1 MWCRLGHCLQ
11 RLPLQ
16 IMPQLRW
23 HETLLVW
30 MSSPDSLLC
39 PPANF
44 DGGARGQHVGKFGW
58 RGYAW
63 TQSGVAQVC
72 ALVKSS
78 GDRRPTIK
86 FGTIVL

>member
-1 MWCRLGHCLQ
+1 M
-11 RLPLQ
+11 
-16 IMPQLRW
+16 
-23 HETLLVW
+23 
-30 MSSPDSLLC
+30 LC

-86 FGTIVL
+86 FDTIVL